1 MTEVFLNQ
9 NQERIDTAINN
20 TPVKYAVSSGKDIDT
35 VVHCYYLDTRNVS
48 VSAYVMKNKKSNI
61 VYKYLLKVII
71 KANTGDKRNDSVSQD
86 NGQIAKM
93 FFNKLSAK
101 YSKQIEKTQLKRN
114 WVNQAF
120 VHKR

>member
-1 MTEVFLNQ
+1 MTKDFLNQ
-9 NQERIDTAINN
+9 NQELIDTAINN

-86 NGQIAKM
+86 NIRVAM
-93 FFNKLSAK
+93 IFFNKLSTKDSKRIAK
-101 YSKQIEKTQLKRN
+101 TLLKQN

-120 VHKR
+120 VRKR

>member
-1 MTEVFLNQ
+1 
-9 NQERIDTAINN
+9 
-20 TPVKYAVSSGKDIDT
+20 
-35 VVHCYYLDTRNVS
+35 
-48 VSAYVMKNKKSNI
+48 MKNKKSNI

-101 YSKQIEKTQLKRN
+101 YSKQIAKTQLKQN

-120 VHKR
+120 VRKR

>member
-1 MTEVFLNQ
+1 MTKDFLKQ

-20 TPVKYAVSSGKDIDT
+20 TPVKYAASSGKDTDT
-35 VVHCYYLDTRNVS
+35 VMHCYYLDARDVS
-48 VSAYVMKNKKSNI
+48 ISAYVMKNKKSHT
-61 VYKYLLKVII
+61 VYKHLLKVTI
-71 KANTGDKRNDSVSQD
+71 KSNTGDKRNDSVSQD

-93 FFNKLSAK
+93 FFNKLSTK
-101 YSKQIEKTQLKRN
+101 YSEQIAKTQLKHN